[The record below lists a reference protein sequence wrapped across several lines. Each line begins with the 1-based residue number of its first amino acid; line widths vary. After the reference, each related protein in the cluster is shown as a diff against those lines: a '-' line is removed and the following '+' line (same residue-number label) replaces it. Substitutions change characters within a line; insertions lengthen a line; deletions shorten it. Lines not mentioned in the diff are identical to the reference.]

1 MMLVSHDGCARRDE
15 VCPLD
20 EKPLVVSG
28 ECESAG
34 FEKEED
40 V

>member
-1 MMLVSHDGCARRDE
+1 MVVGVGDE

-20 EKPLVVSG
+20 EKPLIVSG

>member
-1 MMLVSHDGCARRDE
+1 MLVSHDGCGRRDE
-15 VCPLD
+15 VRPLD
-20 EKPLVVSG
+20 EKPPIASG
-28 ECESAG
+28 ESESAW

>member
-1 MMLVSHDGCARRDE
+1 MMLVSQDGCGCRDE
-15 VCPLD
+15 ICPLD